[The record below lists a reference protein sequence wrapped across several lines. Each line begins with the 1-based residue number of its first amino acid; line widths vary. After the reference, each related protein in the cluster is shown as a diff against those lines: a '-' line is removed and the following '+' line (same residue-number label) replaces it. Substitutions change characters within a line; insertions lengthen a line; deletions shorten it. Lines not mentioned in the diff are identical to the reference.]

1 MHVRVQTDGATNPP
15 LPFSKFLDS
24 NGALNEKNSR
34 DSLREDRDKEREFEK
49 FEKVRNFNQPNSTT
63 VITI

>member
-15 LPFSKFLDS
+15 LPFSFLIRT
-24 NGALNEKNSR
+24 ALLMKKILEILSEKT
-34 DSLREDRDKEREFEK
+34 EREFEK

>member
-1 MHVRVQTDGATNPP
+1 MEQRIHLSLSV
-15 LPFSKFLDS
+15 SFLIRT
-24 NGALNEKNSR
+24 ALLMKKILEILSEKT
-34 DSLREDRDKEREFEK
+34 EREFEK